1 LAIHA
6 VKEGAGRPATLF
18 IVATSILYRIT
29 LLPASGFDE
38 SSVRELLT
46 SADTA
51 PPLGQAVIWALS
63 FLPGEIAADPSF
75 AIRLLTAGADVMAL
89 LLLPGLLKSAG
100 LPPALCLIYG
110 WNPLAVK
117 EGAGSARFEIL
128 VVLLMA
134 LALRAIL
141 RNTKLRAAVAYG
153 VSLSGAFSMLALL
166 PGVGRLLGRVA
177 VLGVV
182 LGGAAWGL
190 VILSGTSVW
199 EPLSYVT
206 GSVGGSLV
214 PATAAVFRVLLTRNP
229 VYSFLLWHGVWLAV
243 VVYRA
248 SRPALEPSGLPLEA
262 LLAMGGLLMV
272 SPQVLPWC
280 FLFLAY
286 LGAFSTNRGW
296 LVFTATAPLSYRAL
310 GGGTWDF
317 WLGFSQYFPAYFVL
331 IFGWLGSSRR
341 SQPSREA

>member
-1 LAIHA
+1 LPPASTWGARWYSPQLFEETTTFFALWFGLLFFYALAIHA

-182 LGGAAWGL
+182 LGG
-190 VILSGTSVW
+190 
-199 EPLSYVT
+199 
-206 GSVGGSLV
+206 
-214 PATAAVFRVLLTRNP
+214 VLLTRNP